1 MVLSSSKAIK
11 KSHKKIKVLPSS
23 ESEEEELNN
32 EEVIITKPKNE
43 KNLKIQ
49 LKLNA
54 FKFYVFLERIYKQL
68 CGMAD

>member
-43 KNLKIQ
+43 KNLNLQFEQQNNI
-49 LKLNA
+49 
-54 FKFYVFLERIYKQL
+54 
-68 CGMAD
+68 